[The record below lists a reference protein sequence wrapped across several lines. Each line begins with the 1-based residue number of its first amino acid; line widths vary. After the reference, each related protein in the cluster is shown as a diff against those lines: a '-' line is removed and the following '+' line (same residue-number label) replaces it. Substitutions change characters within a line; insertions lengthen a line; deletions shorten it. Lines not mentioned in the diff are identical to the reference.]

1 MEVTEAIAWIHKQ
14 LPFGIKPG
22 LTRIN
27 MILNELGN
35 PQHQIKTI
43 HVAGTNGK
51 GSTTSFLSH
60 ILREDGYDV
69 GTFTSPYIETFN
81 ERISL
86 NHQPISD
93 SDLVDLVERIKPLCE
108 QIATTEVGHPTEFEI
123 ITAMAYLYFKE
134 QAVDYAVIEVGL
146 GGRLDSTNVINP
158 ILSIITSIGYDHI
171 DILGNNLADIAYEKA
186 GIIKSNTPIITGVSQ
201 HEAIQVIDQKAQT
214 NHADVLKLGHDF
226 HAEAKITEHLVDVFD
241 FANNSIS
248 LKDLKIQLLG
258 SHQIN
263 NASVAIEAYLQ
274 LLEVENRLLDPDII
288 RSGLKKT
295 QWPGRFE
302 VVRHNPDV
310 ILDGAHNVEAIQSLI
325 DTINQ
330 KYDKNNVYILC
341 SFLKTKP
348 VDQIMSLFSEHFPQ
362 IYITTFDFKNNY
374 EYYELNEKYENG
386 NIIIKEDWKTAY
398 DQLINQ
404 MKPSDALVITGSLYF
419 VSEVKRTMF

>member
-1 MEVTEAIAWIHKQ
+1 MEATEAITWIHKQ

-27 MILNELGN
+27 MLLDELGN

-93 SDLVDLVERIKPLCE
+93 GDLVHLVERIKPLCE

-134 QAVDYAVIEVGL
+134 KEVDYAVIEVGL
-146 GGRLDSTNVINP
+146 GGRLDSTNVIHP

-171 DILGNNLADIAYEKA
+171 DILGSSLADIAFEKA
-186 GIIKSNTPIITGVSQ
+186 GIIKSNTPVITGVSQ
-201 HEAIQVIDQKAQT
+201 QEAINVIDQNVQS
-214 NHADVLKLGHDF
+214 NGADVLKLDQDF
-226 HAEAKITEHLVDVFD
+226 NAEAKTSDHLVEVFD
-241 FANNSIS
+241 FANHYIS

-274 LLEVENRLLDPDII
+274 LLKVENRHVDSDII

-295 QWPGRFE
+295 RWPGRFE

-348 VDQIMSLFSEHFPQ
+348 VDQMMSLFSEQFSQ
-362 IYITTFDFKNNY
+362 IFLTTFDFNNNY
-374 EYYELNEKYENG
+374 EYYELKEKYENG
-386 NIIIKEDWKTAY
+386 KTIIIEDWEVAY
-398 DQLINQ
+398 KQLINQ
-404 MKPSDALVITGSLYF
+404 MESSDALVITGSLYF